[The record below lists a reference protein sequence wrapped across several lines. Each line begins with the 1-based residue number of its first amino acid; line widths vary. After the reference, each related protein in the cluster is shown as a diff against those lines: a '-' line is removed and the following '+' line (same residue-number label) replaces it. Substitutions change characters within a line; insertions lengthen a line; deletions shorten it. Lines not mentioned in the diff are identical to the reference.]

1 MVEHHSNAVNTD
13 PYDKIPSCTC
23 FIMLCHKGVAMN
35 TAALQSQIDA
45 YIDANLERYIAMLGE
60 LCAIPSV
67 AAQGHGIAPCAQR
80 VAELLDEVGVPATIM
95 PTAGNPVVYAA
106 SATTNAQTLLC
117 YNHYDVQP
125 AEPFEL
131 WHTPPFEM
139 TRRDNM
145 LFARGVADDKGE
157 LVSRIAAIDAVQAM
171 MGKLPVNVKFLV
183 EGEEEIASPN
193 LAPFVRANRE
203 LLKADACVWEF
214 GTHNSDGEPVSYL
227 GLRGICYLELS
238 VETAKIDAHSGIG
251 GSILPNAAWRLVWA
265 LNTLKDH
272 DEKIQLPNFYENVIA
287 PTARDMELLA
297 ALPDNDEELQ
307 ELFGNRHFLRNAKG
321 VELRRREVFEPTC
334 TICGIGS
341 GYQGVGQKTVLPAQ
355 AFAKVD
361 FRLVPNQTPEEVVT
375 KLRAHLDAHGFSD
388 VNITVIGAGRPART
402 DPDHPLVHTLTDASR
417 AVYGRAPHLW
427 PMSGGSGPNYLFAHE
442 IGAPIITIG
451 IGYAGSRIHAPNENI
466 RISDF
471 RNGIRMMAATMLRL
485 GNG

>member
-1 MVEHHSNAVNTD
+1 MSST
-13 PYDKIPSCTC
+13 
-23 FIMLCHKGVAMN
+23 
-35 TAALQSQIDA
+35 ALQAQIDA
-45 YIDANLERYIAMLGE
+45 YIDANMERFLTILSE

-67 AAQGHGIAPCAQR
+67 AAQGHGIEPCAQR
-80 VAELLDEVGVPATIM
+80 VAALFGEVGLQASII
-95 PTAGNPVVYAA
+95 PTAGNPVVYAESGA
-106 SATTNAQTLLC
+106 TNAHTLLC

-139 TRRDNM
+139 ARRDN
-145 LFARGVADDKGE
+145 LLIARGVADDKGE
-157 LVSRIAAIDAVQAM
+157 LVSRIAAIAAVQAVL
-171 MGKLPVNVKFLV
+171 GELPINIKFLV

-193 LAPFVRANRE
+193 LAPFVLANRE
-203 LLKADACVWEF
+203 RLKADSCVWEF
-214 GTHNSDGEPVSYL
+214 GTHNADGEPVSYL

-265 LNTLKDH
+265 LNTLKDQ

-297 ALPDNDEELQ
+297 ALPDSDEEMQ

-321 VELRRREVFEPTC
+321 VELRRREIFEPTC

-341 GYQGVGQKTVLPAQ
+341 GYQGQGQKTVLPAH

-361 FRLVPNQTPEEVVT
+361 FRLVPNQTPEEVVS
-375 KLRAHLDAHGFSD
+375 KLRAHLDAHGFND
-388 VNITVIGAGRPART
+388 INITVVGAGRPART
-402 DPDHPLVHTLTDASR
+402 DPDHPLVHTLTAAAQD
-417 AVYGRAPHLW
+417 VYGRVPHIW

-442 IGAPIITIG
+442 VGVPIITIG
-451 IGYAGSRIHAPNENI
+451 VGHSGSRVHAPNENI
-466 RISDF
+466 RINDF
-471 RNGIRMMAATMLRL
+471 RNGIRMMAATMVRL
-485 GNG
+485 GRPSA